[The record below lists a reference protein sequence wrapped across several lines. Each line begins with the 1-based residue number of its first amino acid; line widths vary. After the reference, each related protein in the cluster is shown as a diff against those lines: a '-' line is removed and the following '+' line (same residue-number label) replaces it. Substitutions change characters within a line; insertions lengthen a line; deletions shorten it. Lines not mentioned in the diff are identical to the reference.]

1 MPREESPPGSSP
13 QRGIA
18 AGDRIFRRRCE
29 AFAHT
34 PIDYFIVCQVDLA
47 FQWVFGRESN
57 KDLLIALLNELI
69 PELHIEDLEFY
80 KQRQVSFAKELKNSV
95 FDLSCRLSDG
105 SYVDI
110 EVQVSPQDWFADR
123 CLYYSTYCIQEQV
136 RTGQKSYLLKP
147 VYVVS
152 IDAFTQRHGP
162 LWDGSILSSYSLRED
177 RTHDRMT
184 DSLHFVFVELDRFDK
199 KWEDID
205 NDKERFYFCI
215 RHMHE
220 LESLPEGFAEGIWTK
235 LAQESEFA
243 GMPAELKTRYIRKMT
258 TDIDRRAQMEY
269 AKRVGME
276 EGLAEGLEKGLAEG
290 LAEGLEKGLAEGL
303 EKGREE
309 EKYSTARKMK
319 AKGFSIE
326 DISDC
331 TGLTVEEIEKL

>member
-1 MPREESPPGSSP
+1 MEKNENQMPASPGAEPLPGTGRAESSTTEESS
-13 QRGIA
+13 A
-18 AGDRIFRRRCE
+18 ETA
-29 AFAHT
+29 
-34 PIDYFIVCQVDLA
+34 VCGKYVNLMDDLA

-57 KDLLIALLNELI
+57 KDILIALLNELL
-69 PELHIEDLEFY
+69 PDLHIKDIEFY

-95 FDLSCRLSDG
+95 FDISCRLADG
-105 SYVDI
+105 SFVDV

-136 RTGQKSYLLKP
+136 KTGQKSYLLKP

-177 RTHDRMT
+177 RTHDMMT

-276 EGLAEGLEKGLAEG
+276 EGLAEGRKKGLAEGREKGLAEG
-290 LAEGLEKGLAEGL
+290 REK
-303 EKGREE
+303 EKL
-309 EKYSTARKMK
+309 STARKMK

-331 TGLTVEEIEKL
+331 TGLAVEEIEKL